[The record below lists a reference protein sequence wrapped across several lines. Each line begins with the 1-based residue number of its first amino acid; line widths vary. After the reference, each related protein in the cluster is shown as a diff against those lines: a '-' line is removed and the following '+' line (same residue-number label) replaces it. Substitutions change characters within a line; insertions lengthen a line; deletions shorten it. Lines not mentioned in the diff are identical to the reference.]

1 MARPNRSSE
10 SVTSTKLERLT
21 SRESALVQYFRLCC
35 PSHQDTLE
43 STAELLSHIAIISAA
58 PHIGNVV
65 LLSDPLRKFI

>member
-1 MARPNRSSE
+1 MARLNRSSE

-43 STAELLSHIAIISAA
+43 STAELLSNIAIIGV
-58 PHIGNVV
+58 PHVGNVV
-65 LLSDPLRKFI
+65 LLADPLRKFT